1 MADETKETE
10 VAEEEIEATAS
21 DVEEVESEVEVAEAD
36 DAAEEV
42 IEEEATE
49 RRVFKSEPTVSG
61 PADQPPVFGNSIRNN
76 LRRGRGRSHYIE
88 LLKDKTIDYKDVNLL
103 TNFITPRGKIRPRR
117 QTNVS
122 AKQQRAIARAIK
134 QARQMALLPYTD
146 EHIREHF

>member
-1 MADETKETE
+1 MIDETQDQEE
-10 VAEEEIEATAS
+10 ILEDAEAEASEVVEELDEALEEEPVAEEPEQ
-21 DVEEVESEVEVAEAD
+21 
-36 DAAEEV
+36 
-42 IEEEATE
+42 E

-76 LRRGRGRSHYIE
+76 LRRGRGRSHYVE
-88 LLKDKTIDYKDVNLL
+88 LLKDKQINYKDVDLL

-117 QTNVS
+117 QTNIS